1 MANLCKVIALA
12 FVASMLHLA
21 TATAAPNT
29 TPDNSQGKVRCS
41 CKCRAGGLSG
51 GKIWDW
57 TGSRDGC
64 QSYNGGRC
72 LLVMKNSQTTHEG
85 TLESCDVIVIK
96 TRPKYPPAKKPTGGV
111 LAPR

>member
-1 MANLCKVIALA
+1 MPNLSKTIALA
-12 FVASMLHLA
+12 VVASVLYLA
-21 TATAAPNT
+21 AATAAPNT

-41 CKCRAGGLSG
+41 CKCRAGTLSG

-72 LLVMKNSQTTHEG
+72 LLVLKNVTHEG
-85 TLESCDVIVIK
+85 MLDGCDVIVIK
-96 TRPKYPPAKKPTGGV
+96 TRPKYPPAKKPSGGV